1 MTSTQDLH
9 ALCRSN
15 LTEWSLVGGCT
26 KAECFERLLDIATDF
41 EDQKFLD
48 AYEKYG
54 DDHEKAHVIVD
65 VEQVQ
70 TVDDID
76 NWLESEYET
85 YLDASQWDDI
95 KFLLRNGVMV
105 QCVSIIMTM
114 KNTDAWMSGYLSF
127 IKPNKKK
134 SLQSLAETGE
144 YFCKKLN
151 SKETKLRLEQGY
163 ECSGKK
169 QSSFDF
175 YTNDVPFHSFPYAS
189 TTNERTSVRQ

>member
-1 MTSTQDLH
+1 MTLTQNLH

-54 DDHEKAHVIVD
+54 DDREKAHLIVD

-70 TVDDID
+70 TIDDID

-85 YLDASQWDDI
+85 YLAASQWDDI

-114 KNTDAWMSGYLSF
+114 KNTDAWMLGYLSF
-127 IKPNKKK
+127 IKPNKQK
-134 SLQSLAETGE
+134 SLQSLAETEE

-151 SKETKLRLEQGY
+151 SKQIKSRLEHGY
-163 ECSGKK
+163 EYSGKK

-175 YTNDVPFHSFPYAS
+175 YVNDVPFHSFPYLS
-189 TTNERTSVRQ
+189 TANERTSVR

>member
-1 MTSTQDLH
+1 MFLTPDLY
-9 ALCRSN
+9 ALCRIN

-54 DDHEKAHVIVD
+54 DDQEKAHVIVD

-70 TVDDID
+70 TMDDID

-85 YLDASQWDDI
+85 HLYDSQWDDI
-95 KFLLRNGVMV
+95 EFLLNSGVLV

-114 KNTDAWMSGYLSF
+114 KNTDAWMLGYLNF

-134 SLQSLAETGE
+134 SSQSLAETGE

-151 SKETKLRLEQGY
+151 SKEIKLRLEHGY
-163 ECSGKK
+163 EYSGKK

-175 YTNDVPFHSFPYAS
+175 YLNDASFRSFVYVPNA
-189 TTNERTSVRQ
+189 NERTSVR

>member
-1 MTSTQDLH
+1 MFLTPDLH

-54 DDHEKAHVIVD
+54 DDQEKAHVIVD

-70 TVDDID
+70 TMDDID

-85 YLDASQWDDI
+85 HLYDSQWDDI
-95 KFLLRNGVMV
+95 EFLLNSGVLV

-114 KNTDAWMSGYLSF
+114 KNTDAWMLGYLNF

-134 SLQSLAETGE
+134 SSQSLAETGE
-144 YFCKKLN
+144 YLPSGSFMI
-151 SKETKLRLEQGY
+151 R
-163 ECSGKK
+163 GKK
-169 QSSFDF
+169 VFKIFD
-175 YTNDVPFHSFPYAS
+175 Y
-189 TTNERTSVRQ
+189 

>member
-1 MTSTQDLH
+1 MTFTQDLH

-41 EDQKFLD
+41 EDQEFLD

-54 DDHEKAHVIVD
+54 ADSEKAHVIVD

-70 TVDDID
+70 TINDID

-95 KFLLRNGVMV
+95 DFLLRNGVIV
-105 QCVSIIMTM
+105 QCVSIIMTI
-114 KNTDAWMSGYLSF
+114 KNTDSWMLGYLSF
-127 IKPNKKK
+127 IKPNKRK

-151 SKETKLRLEQGY
+151 SKEIKSRLKHGY
-163 ECSGKK
+163 EYSGKR

-175 YTNDVPFHSFPYAS
+175 YVNDVSFHSFPYVS
-189 TTNERTSVRQ
+189 TTNERTSVR

>member
-15 LTEWSLVGGCT
+15 LTEWSLVGGYT

-70 TVDDID
+70 TINDID

-85 YLDASQWDDI
+85 YLAASQWDDI

-114 KNTDAWMSGYLSF
+114 KNTDAWMLGYLSF
-127 IKPNKKK
+127 IKPNKQK
-134 SLQSLAETGE
+134 SLQSLAETEE

-151 SKETKLRLEQGY
+151 SKQIKSRLEHGY
-163 ECSGKK
+163 EYSGKK

-175 YTNDVPFHSFPYAS
+175 YVNDVPFHSFPYLS
-189 TTNERTSVRQ
+189 TANERTSVR